1 MLSQLPELDVVFV
14 SVGGG
19 GLIAGK
25 TSTKPNQIPVGVAL
39 QIFKQFNF
47 VFFFIAK
54 IGALNISL

>member
-25 TSTKPNQIPVGVAL
+25 TSTKPNQIHVGVAV

-47 VFFFIAK
+47 VFFIAK

>member
-39 QIFKQFNF
+39 QIFSSLIY
-47 VFFFIAK
+47 FF
-54 IGALNISL
+54 L